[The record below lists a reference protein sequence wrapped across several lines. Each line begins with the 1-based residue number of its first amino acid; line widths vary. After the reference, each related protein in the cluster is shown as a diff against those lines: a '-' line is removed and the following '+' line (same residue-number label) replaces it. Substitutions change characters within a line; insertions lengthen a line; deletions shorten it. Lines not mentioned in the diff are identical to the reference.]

1 MAPRGM
7 QLRRRAAV
15 WERRVQEEL
24 EEGLIKESARRK
36 GISWAGHGKTWI
48 AMRIRHGMVKN
59 AG

>member
-1 MAPRGM
+1 M
-7 QLRRRAAV
+7 RRRAAV